1 MFHCSGWTYTWAVTA
16 AVGTHVC
23 LRKIEPK
30 RIFALIA
37 EHEVTHMCGAPIVL
51 NTLIHAPAEAKRPLP
66 TRPKV
71 MTGGAAPPSAVIRN
85 MEAMGFEVLHAYGT
99 TESYGPSTTC
109 VHMRDWDSGPED
121 RRFTNMARQGIPH
134 VLIEDMT
141 VAVPENLEPVARNG
155 EVIGEIMLR

>member
-1 MFHCSGWTYTWAVTA
+1 
-16 AVGTHVC
+16 
-23 LRKIEPK
+23 
-30 RIFALIA
+30 
-37 EHEVTHMCGAPIVL
+37 MCGAPIVL

-109 VHMRDWDSGPED
+109 VHLQEWDSGPEEQ
-121 RRFTNMARQGIPH
+121 RFANMARQGVPH
-134 VLIEDMT
+134 VLIE
-141 VAVPENLEPVARNG
+141 E
-155 EVIGEIMLR
+155 